1 MPPAPLR
8 NAAFV
13 AAVSVVLTCAGQ
25 PAAADIIFETSQ
37 AKFLSDL
44 GGQPVRTETYE
55 STPSGMVLTN
65 PGTLDGITYTFH
77 PVNAGDLLMVDSIA
91 TNGFVT
97 TSGTNFLGTNV
108 SGNFDQIEGGDTIDL
123 AFARSFAVGLY
134 FVTGDTLMAG
144 DIRLVTPL
152 GTATN
157 SVTPDQLLAG
167 GTRAYYVG
175 LVSQGSG
182 LFSEASI
189 QYGPGTTGAFFYN
202 ADDLS
207 IASVPEPASITLVLV
222 ALATAGATNAARRFR
237 ARCAGLT
244 PVSLDPT

>member
-1 MPPAPLR
+1 MPLAPLR
-8 NAAFV
+8 NAALA

-25 PAAADIIFETSQ
+25 PAAAGVITETSQ
-37 AKFLSDL
+37 AKFFSDL
-44 GGQPVRTETYE
+44 GGQPVQTETYE
-55 STPSGMVLTN
+55 GAPSGTVLSN
-65 PGTLDGITYTFH
+65 PGTLHGITYTFN
-77 PVNAGDLLMVDSIA
+77 PVNAGDRLMVDSSA

-97 TSGTNFLGTNV
+97 TSGTHFLGTNV
-108 SGNFDQIEGGDTIDL
+108 GGNFDQIEAGDTIDL
-123 AFARSFAVGLY
+123 AFAQSSAVGLY
-134 FVTGDTLMAG
+134 FVTGDTLLAG

-157 SVTPDQLLAG
+157 SATPDQLLAG
-167 GTRAYYVG
+167 GTKAYYVG

-182 LFSEASI
+182 LFSGASV

-207 IASVPEPASITLVLV
+207 IASVPEPGSLVLV
-222 ALATAGATNAARRFR
+222 LTALAAAGATDAARRFR
-237 ARCAGLT
+237 ARRAGPP